1 MSAAHMCDLGCMS
14 VYMAAAPDFSWNL
27 DLIATES
34 LTQLVGNIKG
44 MKMMPKGA
52 NFSNFVR

>member
-1 MSAAHMCDLGCMS
+1 MCALGCMR

-44 MKMMPKGA
+44 MKMMLKGP
-52 NFSNFVR
+52 NLINLLR